1 MKTVETSINKG
12 KHAEKAVKTSKIVKL
27 NEKRVEQGIS
37 LKTHVIKCKE
47 RKDRKRRSGLRNIR

>member
-1 MKTVETSINKG
+1 MHVFYSKTQKSGDKAVKTVETSINKG

-37 LKTHVIKCKE
+37 HKNA
-47 RKDRKRRSGLRNIR
+47 RN